1 MGWLLLPLVFTR
13 FMRLVIAFL
22 RCPTLLHT
30 SWRWLPI
37 YPVLCELGPMFMS
50 MYLNDLL
57 ALLSCACDAVAL
69 ATVLFHLFA
78 RLGITCHRSKSQP
91 DPVPCLKHLG
101 FDVDVPGWRLLLCA
115 R

>member
-1 MGWLLLPLVFTR
+1 MGWLLSLMVFTK
-13 FMRLVIAFL
+13 FMQLVIAFL
-22 RCPTLLHT
+22 RCPALLDT

-37 YPVLCELGPMFMS
+37 YLVLCELGPMFMS
-50 MYLNDLL
+50 MYLDDLL

-69 ATVLFHLFA
+69 TVVVFDLFA
-78 RLGITCHRSKSQP
+78 QLGITCHRSKSQP

-101 FDVDVPGWRLLLCA
+101 FDVDVPGRRLLLCT

>member
-1 MGWLLLPLVFTR
+1 MVFTK
-13 FMRLVIAFL
+13 FMRLDIVFL
-22 RCPTLLHT
+22 HCPTLFHT

-37 YPVLCELGPMFMS
+37 YPVLCELGPMSVS
-50 MYLNDLL
+50 MCLDDLL

-69 ATVLFHLFA
+69 MAVLFDLFA

-91 DPVPCLKHLG
+91 DPVPCLNHLG
-101 FDVDVPGWRLLLCA
+101 FDVDVLEWRLLLCA